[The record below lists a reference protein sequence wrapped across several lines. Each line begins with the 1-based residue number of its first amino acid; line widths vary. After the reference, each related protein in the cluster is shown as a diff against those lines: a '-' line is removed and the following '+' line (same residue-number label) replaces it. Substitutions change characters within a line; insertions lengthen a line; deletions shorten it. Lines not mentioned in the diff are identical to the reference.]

1 MRVEQAAVGRVRLVD
16 LLQVA
21 GLLLEL
27 DKVGDTWNVARL
39 ALAKR
44 HFMQALVLPTSKE
57 DVFALRF
64 RAFISLLCSYL

>member
-27 DKVGDTWNVARL
+27 DKVGDAWNVARL
-39 ALAKR
+39 ALA
-44 HFMQALVLPTSKE
+44 
-57 DVFALRF
+57 
-64 RAFISLLCSYL
+64 